1 MVSANLIL
9 IGLVLLLILIVIFAK
24 FYQRSSKDVA
34 FVRTGF
40 GGERIVLTGGAL
52 AIPIIHQTTPVNMNT
67 LRLAVTRNKERGL
80 VTQDKMR
87 VDIEAAFYVRV
98 VGTKEGVALAAQTL
112 GPRTLNPN
120 SIQELMEGKFVAAI
134 RAVTADMTLDDLHAK
149 SREFTERVAALV
161 EDVVTMNGL
170 ELESVSLSNMDQTEK
185 QYFDPNNTFDAEGLI
200 KITKETE
207 ESRKTRNEI
216 ERTSELKIEQINLV
230 AEEKSLEVKRQS
242 EYARMQTEFEIAE
255 RRARQLAEI
264 AKAQAEGKRS
274 SAESEIAESETVEK
288 LRLAS
293 EQSVSLDRIATERAL
308 REAELEKSK
317 LLEIVDIGR
326 QRELKIADQDREIA
340 LLAKQQERAKTA
352 EVTRVAEAKAASA
365 EEQVDTAREVARAER
380 EKAVSALRAERAAQE
395 KAIAVKIAAEAEKL
409 AATDLASAKEIIANA
424 EAAAE
429 RVRRLA
435 EAEGRQRLNEAAN
448 ILSSEQV
455 DMQVKLDVVRQL
467 PSIIRESVKP
477 IENIDGIKIIDLGGL
492 NGNVATGAAGT
503 GGDDEQ
509 NTSPRAGG
517 GDGDLIDRAVS
528 GALRYRTH
536 APVLDQLIRE
546 VGLTGEDGDLG
557 DVVRGKA
564 PITLGKGFAKTKP
577 N

>member
-9 IGLVLLLILIVIFAK
+9 IGLVLLLILLVVYVK

-67 LRLAVTRNKERGL
+67 LRLFVARTKDRGL
-80 VTQDKMR
+80 VTKDKMR

-112 GPRTLNPN
+112 GPRTLNPD
-120 SIQELMEGKFVAAI
+120 SIQELLEGKFVAAM
-134 RAVTADMTLDDLHAK
+134 RAVTADMDLDDLHAK
-149 SREFTERVAALV
+149 STAFTERVAGLI
-161 EDVVTMNGL
+161 EEVVTKNGL

-185 QYFDPNNTFDAEGLI
+185 QFFDPNNTFDAEGLV
-200 KITKETE
+200 KITKETA
-207 ESRKTRNEI
+207 ESRRTRNEI
-216 ERTSELKIEQINLV
+216 ERASELKIEQTNLA
-230 AEEKSLEVKRQS
+230 AEEQSLDVKRQS
-242 EYARMQTEFEIAE
+242 EFARIQTDFQIAE
-255 RRARQLAEI
+255 RRARQTAEI
-264 AKAQAEGKRS
+264 AKAQAESKRA
-274 SAESEIAESETVEK
+274 SAEAEIVENEVVEK
-288 LRLAS
+288 RRLAS
-293 EQSVSLDRIATERAL
+293 EEAVSLDRIATERAL
-308 REAELEKSK
+308 REAELEKAK
-317 LLEIVDIGR
+317 LLELVEIAR

-340 LLAKQQERAKTA
+340 LLAKRQEQAATA
-352 EVTRVAEAKAASA
+352 ETTRLAEAKAASA

-380 EKAVSALRAERAAQE
+380 EKAVSALRSERIAQE
-395 KAIAVKIAAEAEKL
+395 KAIGIKIAADAERL
-409 AATDLASAKEIIANA
+409 AAEDLAAAKEIIANA
-424 EAAAE
+424 EAMAE
-429 RVRRLA
+429 RVKRMA

-455 DMQVKLDVVRQL
+455 DMQVKLDTIKRL
-467 PSIIRESVKP
+467 PDIIRESVKP

-492 NGNVATGAAGT
+492 NGGQGQTATGPGDGKGAQPT
-503 GGDDEQ
+503 EGG
-509 NTSPRAGG
+509 A

-536 APVLDQLIRE
+536 APVLDQLIRD
-546 VGLTGEDGDLG
+546 VGLAGEGESLGDL
-557 DVVRGKA
+557 VRGKPSVA
-564 PITLGKGFAKTKP
+564 FGKGLPKGRA